1 MRYQGAHHRGFSLIE
16 LMIGLAISLVGLL
29 AIGQIMLTFSQ
40 QRNTISQTMN
50 TQNNGVMALYLMER
64 DLSQAG
70 YGMMGLGCDRINYY
84 FNGTGY
90 YNSPYSTTNLPGA
103 STGNIALTELP
114 VRILSGG
121 TGSDTIEVQYGRSTS
136 GVPGAEIIADQ
147 SAYSSDY
154 SIAAGAG
161 FAVNDLFIARSGGIC
176 TLAQVTAVTSPD
188 PSHAVGATYP
198 VTTAIS
204 HAATPGVGYNVTVGP
219 GGTGWNIVAD
229 TEIDTSRLAK
239 SPAVNASPKPSL
251 SNLGAFVS
259 RRYVVSGNSLRL
271 AELANFSTA
280 TASLPAQVDDI
291 LLIKAQYGLA
301 ASSGTTAVTTWAD
314 GGDPATTAYDS
325 TLAGRIVAIRVGVI
339 ARSPLIEKTAVNAPS
354 TLSILPAVSG
364 TSTLAD
370 PAAGLCATDT
380 ASREVKCTMSETRY
394 RYRAY
399 STIIP
404 LKNAI
409 WTR

>member
-1 MRYQGAHHRGFSLIE
+1 MKYQAAHHRGFSLIE

-147 SAYSSDY
+147 AAYSSDY

-219 GGTGWNIVAD
+219 RRNGVEHRCRHRDRYLTPRQISGCQCQSEAQPFQFGRVRQPALCGLRQFVAACRTGQLFNRNVQPAGAGG
-229 TEIDTSRLAK
+229 
-239 SPAVNASPKPSL
+239 
-251 SNLGAFVS
+251 
-259 RRYVVSGNSLRL
+259 
-271 AELANFSTA
+271 
-280 TASLPAQVDDI
+280 
-291 LLIKAQYGLA
+291 
-301 ASSGTTAVTTWAD
+301 
-314 GGDPATTAYDS
+314 
-325 TLAGRIVAIRVGVI
+325 
-339 ARSPLIEKTAVNAPS
+339 
-354 TLSILPAVSG
+354 
-364 TSTLAD
+364 
-370 PAAGLCATDT
+370 
-380 ASREVKCTMSETRY
+380 
-394 RYRAY
+394 
-399 STIIP
+399 
-404 LKNAI
+404 
-409 WTR
+409 